1 VGDKCAI
8 LKIPLKKPWRTGAAK
23 RGDVEAALKNTI

>member
-1 VGDKCAI
+1 MCNSKNSF
-8 LKIPLKKPWRTGAAK
+8 KKPWRTGAAK